1 MVLKICILRHP
12 WMVFSSLFSYLV
24 LKLHCWPN
32 RLGEHLPP
40 VPSLQMPVLSEYENF
55 WKMTR
60 KCKDPQ
66 MRGSPT
72 RIKAFTHLQMLYLII
87 CQQTRG
93 WYKVPKIGRPKGE
106 PWVEEA
112 PASNPSWDIWAF
124 QPISIADTEAEMC
137 SPSLLTLL
145 HKCHCQAHGLHECRR
160 SLGHLLL
167 NCLG

>member
-60 KCKDPQ
+60 KCKDPHDE
-66 MRGSPT
+66 RV
-72 RIKAFTHLQMLYLII
+72 TH
-87 CQQTRG
+87 
-93 WYKVPKIGRPKGE
+93 KNK
-106 PWVEEA
+106 
-112 PASNPSWDIWAF
+112 
-124 QPISIADTEAEMC
+124 
-137 SPSLLTLL
+137 
-145 HKCHCQAHGLHECRR
+145 GLHPPSDALSHHLPADKRLVQSPKDREAKGWAVGGGGT
-160 SLGHLLL
+160 SLQPQLGHLGISAHQHSRHRGRNVFPQSPHIAPQMPLPSPRAPRM
-167 NCLG
+167 